1 MSTYTVSL
9 SSSQNPVRPCHNVI
23 FTASVTATLP
33 VTSGY
38 VVFYNGHDSEA
49 TQPIAVNG
57 AGQAT
62 FCTKYSNS
70 CRTRT
75 VTAYY
80 FPQTTL
86 YSGTLVQNI
95 CKH

>member
-9 SSSQNPVRPCHNVI
+9 SSSQNPVKPCHTVI

-38 VVFYNGHDSEA
+38 VVFYTGHESDA
-49 TQPIAVNG
+49 TQPIPVNS

-62 FCTKYSNS
+62 FSTKYSNS

-86 YSGTLVQNI
+86 YSGSLVQNI